1 MVDLNNK
8 HLCNQEKTGD
18 DGFDSERKRNQL
30 KFTKDDRYLKE
41 SSIGLQSTDI
51 FSFSFILDSNNII
64 NKFALLWGEAQSY
77 LPKGN
82 L

>member
-30 KFTKDDRYLKE
+30 KFTKDDGYLKE
-41 SSIGLQSTDI
+41 SSIGLQSTEYRYILI
-51 FSFSFILDSNNII
+51 FFHFGQQQY
-64 NKFALLWGEAQSY
+64 NKFSRQNGKNYPSVE
-77 LPKGN
+77 
-82 L
+82 

>member
-41 SSIGLQSTDI
+41 SSIGLQSTD
-51 FSFSFILDSNNII
+51 FILDSNN
-64 NKFALLWGEAQSY
+64 NNRQVCLTLG
-77 LPKGN
+77 
-82 L
+82 

>member
-30 KFTKDDRYLKE
+30 KFTKEDRYMKE

-51 FSFSFILDSNNII
+51 F
-64 NKFALLWGEAQSY
+64 
-77 LPKGN
+77 
-82 L
+82 

>member
-8 HLCNQEKTGD
+8 HLCNQEKTED

-41 SSIGLQSTDI
+41 SSIICMRQLRAKLNSISFLLQKMIKHLGAD
-51 FSFSFILDSNNII
+51 
-64 NKFALLWGEAQSY
+64 
-77 LPKGN
+77 
-82 L
+82 

>member
-30 KFTKDDRYLKE
+30 KFTKDDRYMKE
-41 SSIGLQSTDI
+41 WSIGLQSTD
-51 FSFSFILDSNNII
+51 FILDSNN
-64 NKFALLWGEAQSY
+64 NNRQVCLT
-77 LPKGN
+77 
-82 L
+82 

>member
-30 KFTKDDRYLKE
+30 KFTKDDGYLKE

-51 FSFSFILDSNNII
+51 F
-64 NKFALLWGEAQSY
+64 
-77 LPKGN
+77 
-82 L
+82 

>member
-30 KFTKDDRYLKE
+30 KFTKDDGYLKE
-41 SSIGLQSTDI
+41 SYRTSKYRYILI
-51 FSFSFILDSNNII
+51 FFHFGQQQY
-64 NKFALLWGEAQSY
+64 NKQVCLTLG
-77 LPKGN
+77 
-82 L
+82 